1 MKTMIRVTLVC
12 ALSALLPVWAEAPL
26 ELVSP
31 RNGETVC
38 TLRPEHR
45 DFLAKSREE
54 RRALLVDPVWRKR
67 MVDEAGSFPLPVTL
81 EWKGGEG
88 PFAVKVS
95 LAGRTVLETNLAART
110 VNVWNLEIARRYDWT
125 VCSAGSCARGEFRT
139 LDLAPRVMYVPN
151 VGNVRDLGGRI
162 GIGGRRVRQG
172 LVYRSAGLNTNA
184 IPKEPRKKGVLSLTP
199 EGLRIAT
206 VDLGWKTDIDLRGD
220 AECWGME
227 GSPAGAGVK
236 WLHYSS
242 SHYGGLRRKA
252 GQDAFIKVF
261 KAFLDERNYPIDFHC
276 KGGADRTGTVAYIL
290 NALLGVDD
298 EELVKDWEFTC
309 FHYPKTKFSHKGY
322 YDELLAVFAKL
333 PGSNTR
339 EKVESYVK
347 GLGFTDADL
356 EKFRRIMLEN
366 P

>member
-1 MKTMIRVTLVC
+1 MKSEIRVCVIC
-12 ALSALLPVWAEAPL
+12 ALSALLPLWAESTL
-26 ELVSP
+26 EMVSP

-45 DFLAKSREE
+45 DFLSKGREE
-54 RRALLVDPVWRKR
+54 RRALLVDSAWRKR
-67 MVDEAGSFPLPVTL
+67 MVDEVGCDPLPVTL

-88 PFAVKVS
+88 PFAVKVLLS
-95 LAGRTVLETNLAART
+95 GRTVFETNLAERS
-110 VNVWNLEIARRYDWT
+110 VNVWNLEIARRYEWT
-125 VCSAGSCARGEFRT
+125 VCSAGSCARAEFRT

-151 VGNVRDLGGRI
+151 VRNVRDLGGRI

-184 IPKEPRKKGVLSLTP
+184 IQKEPRKKGVTCFTS

-206 VDLGWKTDIDLRGD
+206 VYLGWKTDIDLRTD
-220 AECWGME
+220 VECWGME

-242 SHYGGLRRKA
+242 SNYGGLRGKR
-252 GQDAFIKVF
+252 GQAAFVKVF
-261 KAFLDERNYPIDFHC
+261 KAFLDEKNYPIDFHC
-276 KGGADRTGTVAYIL
+276 IGGADRTGTVAYIL

-309 FHYPKTKFSHKGY
+309 FHYPKTKFCHKDY
-322 YDELLAVFAKL
+322 YDELLAVFANR
-333 PGSNTR
+333 PGNSTR

-347 GLGFTDADL
+347 GLGFTDADI
-356 EKFRRIMLEN
+356 EKFRGIMLEN